1 MEADDLN
8 PRERQIDHVLRTR
21 ERQVEAAE
29 RELAF
34 MEGRWWAA
42 NALIDSQVRMS
53 LAPSAESPL
62 WRQYTVKPERILRYL
77 TNGNKGAFI
86 SVGMIVDAL
95 DELVEQGLVTR
106 GRAGDYWWTA
116 AELPDEL

>member
-8 PRERQIDHVLRTR
+8 PRERQIEHVLRTR

-29 RELAF
+29 RELAL
-34 MEGRWWAA
+34 MEGPWWAA
-42 NALIDSQVRMS
+42 NALIDAQVRMS

-62 WRQYTVKPERILRYL
+62 WRKYAVTPERILRYL
-77 TNGNKGAFI
+77 TGGNKNALV
-86 SVGMIVDAL
+86 SVGMIVNAL
-95 DELVEQGLVTR
+95 DELVDKGYVTR